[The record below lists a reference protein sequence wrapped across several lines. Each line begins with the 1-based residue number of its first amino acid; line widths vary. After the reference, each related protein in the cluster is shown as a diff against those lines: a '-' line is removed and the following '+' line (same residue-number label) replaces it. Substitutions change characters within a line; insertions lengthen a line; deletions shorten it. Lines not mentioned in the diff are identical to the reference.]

1 MHALPRSLTSIAL
14 ATTLAIAAAP
24 RAEAAR
30 PTFTQEFNI
39 ETVPCQGLAVDGAR
53 YSYAAGASS
62 VFCEAGTAGPT
73 TSNIMPPALLFGAGG
88 VLQIRFDVPTTVF
101 GFGVAQFSQQ
111 ALPQSVIVD
120 LFSPGK
126 GTVRRQLT
134 LDNFPDPDFA
144 GGRFEYRGPA
154 ISAATIRIANDTSGR
169 PVAIDDV
176 TYARPPGRARGR

>member
-1 MHALPRSLTSIAL
+1 MHALPRSLMSIAL
-14 ATTLAIAAAP
+14 AATFAIASSH
-24 RAEAAR
+24 RAEAAP

-53 YSYAAGASS
+53 YAYVAGASS
-62 VFCEAGTAGPT
+62 SFCEAGTAGPT
-73 TSNIMPPALLFGAGG
+73 TNNIMPPALLFGAGG
-88 VLQIRFDVPTTVF
+88 VLQIRFDKPTTVF
-101 GFGVAQFSQQ
+101 GFGVAQLSDR

-126 GTVRRQLT
+126 GTLRKQLL

-154 ISAATIRIANDTSGR
+154 ISGAAIRIANETSGR

-176 TYARPPGRARGR
+176 TYTRAPGRVR